1 MRFFLGLIGIII
13 GFIFIWKADWIVNNF
28 GRIDWAE
35 IHLGSE
41 GGTRLFWKL
50 VGLGVIILAMMYM
63 FGLVEG
69 IIWMIFSPLFRGQTP
84 A

>member
-1 MRFFLGLIGIII
+1 MRFFLGFVGIAVGFVLI
-13 GFIFIWKADWIVNNF
+13 WQSNWIVNNF

-35 IHLGSE
+35 IHLGTE

-50 VGLGVIILAMMYM
+50 IGLGVIFLAMLYM

-69 IIWMIFSPLFRGQTP
+69 IIWWIFSPLFRGQTP